1 MKKKKREQWVYYRW
15 VNGNGAIWDQDNTE
29 LGTQRIEHMESELAL
44 TGFNTLIFTPL
55 SSIELELIITLI
67 ACDLS

>member
-29 LGTQRIEHMESELAL
+29 LGTQRIEHMESKPVL
-44 TGFNTLIFTPL
+44 TASDNTFIFTPL
-55 SSIELELIITLI
+55 LSIG
-67 ACDLS
+67 

>member
-29 LGTQRIEHMESELAL
+29 LGTQRIEHMEPKLAL
-44 TGFNTLIFTPL
+44 TAFSNNNFYPPVINKIRAANF
-55 SSIELELIITLI
+55 SERM
-67 ACDLS
+67 